1 MPCMHKKKESM
12 RYEYIWKYSII
23 WGKRQETRHFQAL
36 SQVACAFLA
45 ENGRIFCQYLET
57 YNYE

>member
-23 WGKRQETRHFQAL
+23 QSKTQETRHFEAL
-36 SQVACAFLA
+36 FETPHTFSVK
-45 ENGRIFCQYLET
+45 NGRVFYQYLKT
-57 YNYE
+57 HNYE